1 MNWLRKLIVET
12 HWSEV
17 SLEIDIFMTFLEVF
31 KKNCAGCALLC
42 KLY

>member
-1 MNWLRKLIVET
+1 MKWLRKLIVET

-31 KKNCAGCALLC
+31 KKLRRVCVIM
-42 KLY
+42 